1 MDTQMDTKRGSDKLK
16 TTWAWYTWQWYIT
29 KVILYPVMLPMMYY
43 DSIHVF
49 LTIWELLIILL
60 CVLIITCAT
69 WHGESGTGEP
79 LNQGLQVIWL
89 SWWKACCQTGSWLIF
104 VSLVL
109 LEIIRW
115 EKGCLFWTFPLIC
128 GRWRKIKLS
137 TCTIFQRIPA
147 TFGLFSLEV
156 GYQEGRHFLC
166 SPWTSRSRSKRR
178 PLRSMI
184 DFLNGKDL
192 SGWLLQIATWT
203 DSTLDRLW
211 SSLTRPCVNNHQLD
225 DYCWKGA
232 IEEVLFIYI

>member
-1 MDTQMDTKRGSDKLK
+1 M
-16 TTWAWYTWQWYIT
+16 
-29 KVILYPVMLPMMYY
+29 
-43 DSIHVF
+43 
-49 LTIWELLIILL
+49 
-60 CVLIITCAT
+60 
-69 WHGESGTGEP
+69 
-79 LNQGLQVIWL
+79 
-89 SWWKACCQTGSWLIF
+89 
-104 VSLVL
+104 L

-128 GRWRKIKLS
+128 GKWRKIKLS

-166 SPWTSRSRSKRR
+166 SPWTSRSRSKTR

-192 SGWLLQIATWT
+192 SAWLLQIATWT

-211 SSLTRPCVNNHQLD
+211 SSLTRPCINNHQLD

-232 IEEVLFIYI
+232 IEEVLFIYIYIFVYFILVHIQMLDIYMYVAAISQKNLCQLGRNLVPFRQRIWKGKHR